1 MQGSRFEW
9 RISAL
14 ALFAFLAALSC
25 GNGTTMSGR
34 MGELGRGLFVSACQ
48 VSQSPF
54 SWSYE
59 NDSYEAP
66 CPAFMLDLNL
76 AVGSEVGVSY
86 SDVEGNLDGRV
97 DPGSVDLESAA
108 QDLLQVDVGTLTP
121 QRPGLCALL
130 ATTADGTQAVDL
142 IHVQSDY
149 LDALDVEDATF
160 VYSDAGT
167 AATEEGDALVIYGTG
182 ELLEVMAVMRSS
194 DGRPLGGRR
203 AVDWSITGPLT
214 LQLDEPV
221 THIFGADITI
231 AIPIVAE
238 GTGEGW
244 VTVRD
249 QLTGLEGKRRI
260 QVR

>member
-108 QDLLQVDVGTLTP
+108 QDLLQANPDLNAIFGINDDSALGALAAVEAAGLQDKVVIVGF
-121 QRPGLCALL
+121 
-130 ATTADGTQAVDL
+130 DGTPEARDAIL
-142 IHVQSDY
+142 SGKALKADTVQFPK
-149 LDALDVEDATF
+149 E
-160 VYSDAGT
+160 
-167 AATEEGDALVIYGTG
+167 I
-182 ELLEVMAVMRSS
+182 
-194 DGRPLGGRR
+194 GRTT
-203 AVDWSITGPLT
+203 I
-214 LQLDEPV
+214 Q
-221 THIFGADITI
+221 TI
-231 AIPIVAE
+231 AAYFRGEPIPKIVPVHVEIIDQASLKAE
-238 GTGEGW
+238 
-244 VTVRD
+244 
-249 QLTGLEGKRRI
+249 QKP
-260 QVR
+260 